1 MTVAVFLLI
10 VFLSERARA
19 RAWGLA
25 LLALLGGCAED
36 LPVRK
41 QEVSLAAPGVYR
53 LGLVLAGHHLPQAS
67 AIMAGVGASQAERLG
82 TGCAVHT
89 VEGVSGSES
98 TKVKPGK
105 DGADPEVEELT
116 LLGAWLRCGA
126 GR

>member
-1 MTVAVFLLI
+1 MTVAVFLLA
-10 VFLSERARA
+10 VLLSETRA

-25 LLALLGGCAED
+25 LLALLAGCAED

-67 AIMAGVGASQAERLG
+67 AIMAGVGAAQAERLG
-82 TGCAVHT
+82 AGCASHSI
-89 VEGVSGSES
+89 EGVSGSES